1 MKRIGVHVVLL
12 FAFPTALAGELLV
25 QAQNPF
31 TGALRDPARDDL
43 VIKVENPPDQVSASP
58 AANKPRQ
65 YEADK
70 FIASTDAGDYGK
82 AVNRALAA
90 ASSGGVV
97 NVSNGPHS
105 VSTMI
110 VLAQNNV
117 TLVCRHG
124 AILTRAMRGGG
135 AVILVKGSNDA
146 VTGCEINGAQLPGV
160 GVWVTGSHN
169 RIVGNHLHDIGAA
182 SGGVFARGDHS
193 HGIGIDGQTTGA
205 TDNVVEDNRVINV
218 SGICISTN
226 TVAYSK
232 VLNNNVSNC
241 GAEGVTLDTSVRP
254 EVSQYNLVEGNH
266 ITGACAIGG
275 VGGIGMDG
283 ASNNTVR
290 SNIVSGSLHG
300 CSGLKTQ
307 NNISSSI
314 ANEIDGNTFVGNA
327 GYGWWL
333 SNSGGYDSLRNVVGP
348 NVTSANTRGPSRT
361 DNAATTE
368 NSVK

>member
-1 MKRIGVHVVLL
+1 MRTRTIGLFVALL
-12 FAFPTALAGELLV
+12 CAPPALAAEDAPTQRPSAGMLGGAASNVPSMTVKNPGGEV
-25 QAQNPF
+25 
-31 TGALRDPARDDL
+31 PA
-43 VIKVENPPDQVSASP
+43 SSSP
-58 AANKPRQ
+58 NVPRQ
-65 YEADK
+65 YEADG
-70 FIASTDAGDYGK
+70 FIMSTDEGDYGMV
-82 AVNRALAA
+82 VNRALAA

-97 NVSNGPHS
+97 NVSRGPHS

-117 TLVCRHG
+117 TLVCHPG
-124 AILTRAMRGGG
+124 AILTRATRGG
-135 AVILVKGSNDA
+135 AVILVKGSNDT
-146 VTGCEINGAQLPGV
+146 VTGCEINGAQMFGP
-160 GVWVTGSHN
+160 GVWVTGSYN
-169 RIVGNHLHDIGAA
+169 KIIGNYVHDTGRV
-182 SGGVFARGDHS
+182 SGGKFADYS
-193 HGIGIDGQTTGA
+193 QGIGVDGQKTSAMG
-205 TDNVVEDNRVINV
+205 NVIENNRVINASAV
-218 SGICISTN
+218 CISTN
-226 TVAYSK
+226 TVTYSK

-361 DNAATTE
+361 DNAAATE